1 MDQPISLNE
10 IKSVEAGILMSSKQI
25 AELTDEFLEIER
37 RLEDSCATELELHN
51 TLVLAAEKLRAKV
64 NFF

>member
-1 MDQPISLNE
+1 MDQPISLSE
-10 IKSVEAGILMSSKQI
+10 IKSVEAGILMSSKQK

-37 RLEDSCATELELHN
+37 RIEESCATELELHN

-64 NFF
+64 QFF